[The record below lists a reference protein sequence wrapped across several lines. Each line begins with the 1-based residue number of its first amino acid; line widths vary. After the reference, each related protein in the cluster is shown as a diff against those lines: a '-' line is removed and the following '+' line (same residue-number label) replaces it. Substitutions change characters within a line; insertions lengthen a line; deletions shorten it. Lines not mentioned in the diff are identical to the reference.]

1 MRLVFLVAAVVASL
15 LLVAC
20 GEDRGSQGTSTG
32 AQKTTTTPQPTGAPT
47 ETVDLRETEFQ
58 LDPANP
64 SIAKPGVV
72 EFRATNAGATVH
84 ALEVHGPAGEA
95 ETAEIQPGKSA
106 TLKVDLSKPGR
117 YEWYCPIADHKD
129 KGMRGEITVGGGGAP
144 APSGTGTQ
152 GGSDGT
158 SGSGGTYTP

>member
-1 MRLVFLVAAVVASL
+1 MRLALVVAALAAPL
-15 LLVAC
+15 ILAAC

-32 AQKTTTTPQPTGAPT
+32 AEKSTTPQATGAPAQ
-47 ETVDLRETEFQ
+47 TVDVRETEFK

-64 SIAKPGVV
+64 SVSKPGVV
-72 EFRATNAGATVH
+72 ELRVANAGDTVH
-84 ALEVHGPAGEA
+84 ALEVEGPAGEA
-95 ETAEIQPGKSA
+95 KTAPIQPGKSA

-129 KGMRGEITVGGGGAP
+129 EGMKGEITVGGGGAP

-152 GGSDGT
+152 QGSDGT
-158 SGSGGTYTP
+158 SGGGGTYSP